1 MEHFIKP
8 APKFFVEIIVAVWY
22 NVNVRLFIEKRSE
35 ISVDIMPIINL
46 LWYDFDKLKRNA
58 DGTIMYDE
66 RFKEITK
73 NLLNHESLDSALYR
87 TYDEFFNAVTNGSVT
102 YDRQENDKSDDV
114 NVSENETQP
123 IDEKDSLAMAK
134 RVREML
140 ITPSKSVLPPDISI
154 FRLTKGCKSNCRYV
168 SDVLTMKIWQSWRAG
183 EQVFISAGTGRG
195 KNTFIKNELL
205 KHCGNQKVVI
215 FENRQSLM
223 QQQIIDII
231 SEIDP
236 EVLKYNDISKDNMVI
251 FGAYKNIMI
260 ISYQCAALKCMLQD
274 SRFLNFC
281 LQARYLIFDEAH
293 YILDDA
299 NFNKGISFFAQTFLG
314 KSFPNATKI
323 FMSGTMKE
331 IYEYVQMISK
341 FSKEPVDIIE
351 NKEYL
356 KSGNLNS
363 PYNVIKAYENNAKFN
378 YVFSLPT
385 DYSYIQPY
393 KYKTID
399 DICSQIA
406 QTPID
411 EKWLIFVKSINEG
424 VMLKLCLQGICNNSV
439 YFLNAENKTDDENAE
454 IYNQLIREC
463 RFDCRVLIATTVI
476 YNGINVKDDNVK
488 HIVVPFAPMSV
499 VKQLLGRKRMSENE
513 TVKVYFPDVSC
524 KNVKK
529 RYRDCIK
536 DCMEIINLNFN
547 MQQNAACQL
556 NGLVNSS
563 PSKYYYL
570 FTNGFSANNY
580 MSVQF
585 NYPAIYK
592 LYYDTCFYI
601 FVLQRMNSK
610 SKDTKS
616 DFIKILLTHLDIE
629 DKYDAVIDISVKTS
643 EEEIEEAKTE
653 FSEYLDSLAE
663 ADIISPDENNSYE
676 KFLELKSRINEMY
689 KIIHS
694 GKPLDTQWK
703 NKERFFS
710 EEKMKAFFSELAL
723 PYAIESVSSKGKRST
738 KIIKL

>member
-1 MEHFIKP
+1 M
-8 APKFFVEIIVAVWY
+8 
-22 NVNVRLFIEKRSE
+22 NS
-35 ISVDIMPIINL
+35 IMPIVDL
-46 LWYDFDKLKRNA
+46 LWYDFDKLKRNE
-58 DGTIMYDE
+58 DGTIIYDE

-73 NLLNHESLDSALYR
+73 NFLNHESLDSALYH
-87 TYDEFFNAVTNGSVT
+87 TYDEFFNAVTNGAVA
-102 YDRQENDKSDDV
+102 YDRQQSELSENPTVTVPDLNNKNDK
-114 NVSENETQP
+114 E
-123 IDEKDSLAMAK
+123 LAEEF
-134 RVREML
+134 RNLRES
-140 ITPSKSVLPPDISI
+140 ICNSPRHIPEPESNI
-154 FRLTKGCKSNCRYV
+154 FRLPKGCKSKYRYV
-168 SDVLTMKIWQSWRAG
+168 NDVLKKEIWQSWKPG

-205 KHCGNQKVVI
+205 KRCGNQKVVI

-223 QQQIIDII
+223 QQQITDII
-231 SEIDP
+231 SEVNP
-236 EVLKYNDISKDNMVI
+236 EFIKYKYNEILHENMVI
-251 FGAYKNIMI
+251 FGENDNLNIMI
-260 ISYQCAALKCMLQD
+260 ISYQCAALKCMLRNN
-274 SRFLNFC
+274 RFLDFC
-281 LQARYLIFDEAH
+281 SQARYLVFDEAH
-293 YILDDA
+293 YILDDT
-299 NFNKGISFFAQTFLG
+299 NFNKGISFFVQTFLG
-314 KSFPNATKI
+314 KSFSNATKI
-323 FMSGTMKE
+323 FMSGTMEE
-331 IYEYVQMISK
+331 IYDYVQYMNR
-341 FSKEPVDIIE
+341 FSKEPLDIIE
-351 NKEYL
+351 KKEDFFSDNL
-356 KSGNLNS
+356 SGILWKQENFNS
-363 PYNVIKAYENNAKFN
+363 VL
-378 YVFSLPT
+378 SLPT

-406 QTPID
+406 QTPIN
-411 EKWLIFVKSINEG
+411 EKWMIFVKSINEG

-439 YFLNAENKTDDENAE
+439 YFLNAENKNDTENTE
-454 IYNQLIREC
+454 IYNQLIRSC

-499 VKQLLGRKRMSENE
+499 VKQLLGRKRVAENE
-513 TVKVYFPDVSC
+513 TVKVYFPDASC

-547 MQQNAACQL
+547 MQQNVACQL

-570 FTNGFSANNY
+570 FPNGSSANNC

-629 DKYDAVIDISVKTS
+629 DKYNDVIDITVKTS
-643 EEEIEEAKTE
+643 EEEIEEAKAG
-653 FSEYLDSLAE
+653 FSEYLDSLIGVN
-663 ADIISPDENNSYE
+663 IISPDENDSYDS
-676 KFLELKSRINEMY
+676 FLELKRKINEMY
-689 KIIHS
+689 KILHY

-703 NKERFFS
+703 NKDKFYS
-710 EEKMKAFFSELAL
+710 DEKLKMFFSELDL
-723 PYAIESVSSKGKRST
+723 LYMIKSESVKGKRITRIT
-738 KIIKL
+738 KQLQ

>member
-1 MEHFIKP
+1 
-8 APKFFVEIIVAVWY
+8 
-22 NVNVRLFIEKRSE
+22 
-35 ISVDIMPIINL
+35 MPIVDL
-46 LWYDFDKLKRNA
+46 LWNKFDNLKRNE
-58 DGTIMYDE
+58 DGTIIYDE
-66 RFKEITK
+66 RFKEITE
-73 NLLNHESLDSALYR
+73 NLLNNESLDSTMYH
-87 TYDEFFNAVTNGSVT
+87 TYDEFFNAVTNDSVT

-114 NVSENETQP
+114 NASENEKQP

-140 ITPSKSVLPPDISI
+140 ITPSKSVLPTDMSI
-154 FRLTKGCKSNCRYV
+154 FRLTKGCKSKYRYV
-168 SDVLTMKIWQSWRAG
+168 SDVLTMKIWQFWQPG

-236 EVLKYNDISKDNMVI
+236 EALKYDDISKDNMVI

-260 ISYQCAALKCMLQD
+260 ISYQCAALKCMLKN
-274 SRFLNFC
+274 SRFLHFC
-281 LQARYLIFDEAH
+281 SQARYMVLDEAH
-293 YILDDA
+293 YILDDTG
-299 NFNKGISFFAQTFLG
+299 FNKGISPFVQTFLG
-314 KSFPNATKI
+314 NSFPNATKI
-323 FMSGTMKE
+323 FMSGTMEE

-363 PYNVIKAYENNAKFN
+363 PYNVIKVYDKNAKFN

-393 KYKTID
+393 RYTKTE
-399 DICSQIA
+399 DICLRVA

-411 EKWLIFVKSINEG
+411 EKWLIFVKSIEEG
-424 VMLKLCLQGICNNSV
+424 ASLKSKLQNICGNSIC
-439 YFLNAENKTDDENAE
+439 FLSADNKTDDENAE
-454 IYNQLIREC
+454 IYNQLIRKC

-476 YNGINVKDDNVK
+476 YNGINVKDNNVK
-488 HIVVPFAPMSV
+488 HLVVPFASMSM
-499 VKQLLGRKRMSENE
+499 VKQLLGRKRMAENE

-536 DCMEIINLNFN
+536 DCMEIINLKFN
-547 MQQNAACQL
+547 LQRSVLCQL

-570 FTNGFSANNY
+570 FPNGSSANNY
-580 MSVQF
+580 MSAQF

-601 FVLQRMNSK
+601 FALQRMNPE

-629 DKYDAVIDISVKTS
+629 DKYDDVIDITVKTS
-643 EEEIEEAKTE
+643 KEEIEEAKSA
-653 FSEYLDSLAE
+653 FSEYLESLIGVY
-663 ADIISPDENNSYE
+663 IISPNENNSYE
-676 KFLELKSRINEMY
+676 KFLELKSKINEMY
-689 KIIHS
+689 KIIHNN
-694 GKPLDTQWK
+694 KPLDTQWK
-703 NKERFFS
+703 NKDRFFS
-710 EEKMKAFFSELAL
+710 EEKVKAFLLELSL
-723 PYAIESVSSKGKRST
+723 PYEIQSESSKGKRIT
-738 KIIKL
+738 KVIKL

>member
-1 MEHFIKP
+1 M
-8 APKFFVEIIVAVWY
+8 
-22 NVNVRLFIEKRSE
+22 
-35 ISVDIMPIINL
+35 DIMPIINL

-134 RVREML
+134 RLSEML

-236 EVLKYNDISKDNMVI
+236 EALKYDDISKDNMVI

-260 ISYQCAALKCMLQD
+260 ISYQCAALKCMLKN
-274 SRFLNFC
+274 SRFLHFC
-281 LQARYLIFDEAH
+281 SQARYMVFDEAH
-293 YILDDA
+293 YILDDTG
-299 NFNKGISFFAQTFLG
+299 FNKGISPFVQTFLG
-314 KSFPNATKI
+314 NSFPNATKI
-323 FMSGTMKE
+323 FMSGTMEE

-363 PYNVIKAYENNAKFN
+363 PYNVIKVYDKNAKFN

-393 KYKTID
+393 RYTKTE
-399 DICSQIA
+399 DICLRVA

-411 EKWLIFVKSINEG
+411 EKWLIFVKSIEEG
-424 VMLKLCLQGICNNSV
+424 ANLKSKLQNICGNSIC
-439 YFLNAENKTDDENAE
+439 FLSADNKADDENKE

-488 HIVVPFAPMSV
+488 HIVVPFAPMSI
-499 VKQLLGRKRMSENE
+499 VKQLLGRKRVSENE

-529 RYRDCIK
+529 RYHDCIK

-547 MQQNAACQL
+547 MQQSALCQL

-629 DKYDAVIDISVKTS
+629 DKYDAVIDITVKTS
-643 EEEIEEAKTE
+643 KEEIEEAKVA
-653 FSEYLDSLAE
+653 FSEYLESLIGI
-663 ADIISPDENNSYE
+663 DIVSPDENGSFE
-676 KFLELKSRINEMY
+676 KFLELKGKINEMY
-689 KIIHS
+689 KIIHNN
-694 GKPLDTQWK
+694 KPLDTQWK
-703 NKERFFS
+703 NKDRFFS
-710 EEKMKAFFSELAL
+710 EEKVKAFLLELSLLYEIQSE
-723 PYAIESVSSKGKRST
+723 SSKGKRIT
-738 KIIKL
+738 KVIKL

>member
-1 MEHFIKP
+1 MD
-8 APKFFVEIIVAVWY
+8 
-22 NVNVRLFIEKRSE
+22 S
-35 ISVDIMPIINL
+35 IMPIVDL
-46 LWYDFDKLKRNA
+46 LWNKFDNLKRNE
-58 DGTIMYDE
+58 DGTIVYDE
-66 RFKEITK
+66 RFKEITE
-73 NLLNHESLDSALYR
+73 NLLNNESLDSTMYH

-114 NVSENETQP
+114 NASENETQP

-140 ITPSKSVLPPDISI
+140 ITPSKSVLPPDMSI
-154 FRLTKGCKSNCRYV
+154 FRLPKGCKSNYRYV
-168 SDVLTMKIWQSWRAG
+168 NDVLTMKIWQSWRAG

-251 FGAYKNIMI
+251 FGTYKNIMI
-260 ISYQCAALKCMLQD
+260 ISYQCAALKCMLRNN
-274 SRFLNFC
+274 RFLDFC
-281 LQARYLIFDEAH
+281 SQARYLIFDEAH
-293 YILDDA
+293 YILDDT
-299 NFNKGISFFAQTFLG
+299 NFNKGISFFVQTFLG

-323 FMSGTMKE
+323 FMSGTMEE
-331 IYEYVQMISK
+331 IYDYVQYMNR
-341 FSKEPVDIIE
+341 FPKEPLDIIE
-351 NKEYL
+351 KKEEDFFSDNL
-356 KSGNLNS
+356 SGIVWKQENFNS
-363 PYNVIKAYENNAKFN
+363 VL
-378 YVFSLPT
+378 SLPT

-439 YFLNAENKTDDENAE
+439 YFLNAENKNDDENAE

-499 VKQLLGRKRMSENE
+499 VKQLLGRKRVSENE

-570 FTNGFSANNY
+570 SPNGSSANNY
-580 MSVQF
+580 MFIQF

-601 FVLQRMNSK
+601 FVLQRMNPE

-629 DKYDAVIDISVKTS
+629 DKYDDVIDITVKTS
-643 EEEIEEAKTE
+643 AEEIEEAKAA
-653 FSEYLDSLAE
+653 FSEYLESLIGI
-663 ADIISPDENNSYE
+663 DIVSPDENNSYE
-676 KFLELKSRINEMY
+676 KFLELKSKINEMY
-689 KIIHS
+689 KIIHNN
-694 GKPLDTQWK
+694 KPLDTQWK

-710 EEKMKAFFSELAL
+710 EEKMKAFLLELSL
-723 PYAIESVSSKGKRST
+723 PYEIQSESSKGKRIT

>member
-1 MEHFIKP
+1 M
-8 APKFFVEIIVAVWY
+8 
-22 NVNVRLFIEKRSE
+22 NS
-35 ISVDIMPIINL
+35 IMPIVDL
-46 LWYDFDKLKRNA
+46 LWYDFDKLKRNE

-87 TYDEFFNAVTNGSVT
+87 TYDEFFNAVTNEAVA
-102 YDRQENDKSDDV
+102 YDRQQKKLSEKPAVIVPDLTNRNKSDK
-114 NVSENETQP
+114 ELAE
-123 IDEKDSLAMAK
+123 EFRRFRESLCNS
-134 RVREML
+134 
-140 ITPSKSVLPPDISI
+140 SKPVPEPESNI
-154 FRLTKGCKSNCRYV
+154 FRLLKGCKSKYRYV
-168 SDVLTMKIWQSWRAG
+168 SDVLTMKIWQYWRAG

-205 KHCGNQKVVI
+205 KHCRNQKVVI

-236 EVLKYNDISKDNMVI
+236 EVLKYNDISKDNMVV

-260 ISYQCAALKCMLQD
+260 ISYQCAALKCMLKD
-274 SRFLNFC
+274 GRFLNFC
-281 LQARYLIFDEAH
+281 SQARYLVFDEAH

-299 NFNKGISFFAQTFLG
+299 NFNKGISFFAQTFLVNF
-314 KSFPNATKI
+314 FPNATKI
-323 FMSGTMKE
+323 FMSGTMEE
-331 IYEYVQMISK
+331 IYEYIQRINRFPGSPLDITDDK
-341 FSKEPVDIIE
+341 F
-351 NKEYL
+351 L
-356 KSGNLNS
+356 
-363 PYNVIKAYENNAKFN
+363 ENNLAYGMLRDFDSNLRFN

-439 YFLNAENKTDDENAE
+439 YFLNAENKNDDENAE

-499 VKQLLGRKRMSENE
+499 VKQLLGRKRVSENE

-556 NGLVNSS
+556 NGLINSS

-570 FTNGFSANNY
+570 SPNGYSANNY
-580 MSVQF
+580 MFVQF

-629 DKYDAVIDISVKTS
+629 DKYDDVIDITVKTS
-643 EEEIEEAKTE
+643 AEEIEEAKAA
-653 FSEYLDSLAE
+653 FSEYLESLIGI
-663 ADIISPDENNSYE
+663 DIVSPDENNSYE
-676 KFLELKSRINEMY
+676 KFLELKSKINEMY
-689 KIIHS
+689 KIIHNN
-694 GKPLDTQWK
+694 KPLDTQWK

-710 EEKMKAFFSELAL
+710 EEKVKAFLLELSL
-723 PYAIESVSSKGKRST
+723 PYEIQSESSKGKRIT
-738 KIIKL
+738 KVIKL

>member
-1 MEHFIKP
+1 
-8 APKFFVEIIVAVWY
+8 
-22 NVNVRLFIEKRSE
+22 
-35 ISVDIMPIINL
+35 MPIVDL
-46 LWYDFDKLKRNA
+46 LWNKFDNLKRNE
-58 DGTIMYDE
+58 DGTIIYDE
-66 RFKEITK
+66 RFKEITE
-73 NLLNHESLDSALYR
+73 NLLNNESLDSTMYH
-87 TYDEFFNAVTNGSVT
+87 TYDEFFNAVTNDSVT

-114 NVSENETQP
+114 NASENEKQP

-140 ITPSKSVLPPDISI
+140 ITPSKSVLPPDMSI
-154 FRLTKGCKSNCRYV
+154 FRLTKGCKSKYRYV
-168 SDVLTMKIWQSWRAG
+168 SDVLTMKIWQFWQPG

-236 EVLKYNDISKDNMVI
+236 EALKYDDISKDNMVI

-260 ISYQCAALKCMLQD
+260 ISYQCAALKCMLKN
-274 SRFLNFC
+274 SRFLHFC
-281 LQARYLIFDEAH
+281 SQARYMVLDEAH
-293 YILDDA
+293 YILDDTG
-299 NFNKGISFFAQTFLG
+299 FNKGISPFVQTFLG
-314 KSFPNATKI
+314 NSFPNATKI
-323 FMSGTMKE
+323 FMSGTMEE

-363 PYNVIKAYENNAKFN
+363 PYNVIKVYDKNAKFN

-393 KYKTID
+393 RYTKTE
-399 DICSQIA
+399 DICLRVA

-411 EKWLIFVKSINEG
+411 EKWLIFVKSIEEG
-424 VMLKLCLQGICNNSV
+424 ASLKSKLQNICGNSIC
-439 YFLNAENKTDDENAE
+439 FLSADNKTDDENAE
-454 IYNQLIREC
+454 IYNQLIRKC

-476 YNGINVKDDNVK
+476 YNGINVKDNNVK
-488 HIVVPFAPMSV
+488 HLVVPFASMSM
-499 VKQLLGRKRMSENE
+499 VKQLLGRKRMAENE

-536 DCMEIINLNFN
+536 DCMEIINLKFN
-547 MQQNAACQL
+547 LQRSVLCQL

-570 FTNGFSANNY
+570 FPNGSSANNY
-580 MSVQF
+580 MSAQF

-601 FVLQRMNSK
+601 FALQRMNPE

-629 DKYDAVIDISVKTS
+629 DKYDDVIDITVKTS
-643 EEEIEEAKTE
+643 KEEIEEAKSA
-653 FSEYLDSLAE
+653 FSEYLECLIGVY
-663 ADIISPDENNSYE
+663 IISPNENNSYE
-676 KFLELKSRINEMY
+676 KFLELKSKINEMY
-689 KIIHS
+689 KIIHNN
-694 GKPLDTQWK
+694 KPLDTQWK
-703 NKERFFS
+703 NKDRFFS
-710 EEKMKAFFSELAL
+710 EEKVKAFLLELSL
-723 PYAIESVSSKGKRST
+723 PYEIQSESSKGKRIT
-738 KIIKL
+738 KVIKL

>member
-1 MEHFIKP
+1 M
-8 APKFFVEIIVAVWY
+8 
-22 NVNVRLFIEKRSE
+22 NS
-35 ISVDIMPIINL
+35 IMPIVDL
-46 LWYDFDKLKRNA
+46 LWYDFDKLKRNE
-58 DGTIMYDE
+58 DGTIVYDE

-73 NLLNHESLDSALYR
+73 NLLNNESLDSTMYH

-102 YDRQENDKSDDV
+102 YDRQQNDKSDDV
-114 NVSENETQP
+114 NASENETQP

-140 ITPSKSVLPPDISI
+140 ITPSKSVLPPDMSI

-260 ISYQCAALKCMLQD
+260 ISYQCAALKCMLRD
-274 SRFLNFC
+274 NRFLDFC
-281 LQARYLIFDEAH
+281 AQARYLVFDEAH

-299 NFNKGISFFAQTFLG
+299 NFNKGISFFVQTFLG

-323 FMSGTMKE
+323 FMSGTMEE
-331 IYEYVQMISK
+331 IYDYVQYMNR
-341 FSKEPVDIIE
+341 FPKEPLDIIE
-351 NKEYL
+351 KKEEDFFSDNL
-356 KSGNLNS
+356 SGIVWKQENFNS
-363 PYNVIKAYENNAKFN
+363 VL
-378 YVFSLPT
+378 SLPT

-439 YFLNAENKTDDENAE
+439 YFLNAENKNDDENAE

-499 VKQLLGRKRMSENE
+499 VKQLLGRKRVSENE

-556 NGLVNSS
+556 NGLINSS

-570 FTNGFSANNY
+570 SPNGYSANNY
-580 MSVQF
+580 MFVQF

-629 DKYDAVIDISVKTS
+629 DKYDDVIDITVKTS
-643 EEEIEEAKTE
+643 AEEIEEAKAA
-653 FSEYLDSLAE
+653 FSEYLESLIGI
-663 ADIISPDENNSYE
+663 DIVSPDENNSYE
-676 KFLELKSRINEMY
+676 KFLELKSKINEMY
-689 KIIHS
+689 KIIHNN
-694 GKPLDTQWK
+694 KPLDTQWK

-710 EEKMKAFFSELAL
+710 EEKVKAFLLELSL
-723 PYAIESVSSKGKRST
+723 PYEIQSESSKGKRIT
-738 KIIKL
+738 KVIKL

>member
-1 MEHFIKP
+1 
-8 APKFFVEIIVAVWY
+8 
-22 NVNVRLFIEKRSE
+22 
-35 ISVDIMPIINL
+35 MPIVDL
-46 LWYDFDKLKRNA
+46 LWYDFDKLKRNE
-58 DGTIMYDE
+58 DGTIVYDE

-73 NLLNHESLDSALYR
+73 NLLNNESLDSTMYH

-102 YDRQENDKSDDV
+102 YDRQQNDKSDDV
-114 NVSENETQP
+114 NASENETQP

-140 ITPSKSVLPPDISI
+140 ITPSKSVLPPDMSI

-260 ISYQCAALKCMLQD
+260 ISYQCAALKCMLRD
-274 SRFLNFC
+274 NRFLDFC
-281 LQARYLIFDEAH
+281 AQARYLVFDEAH

-299 NFNKGISFFAQTFLG
+299 NFNKGISFFVQTFLG

-323 FMSGTMKE
+323 FMSGTMEE
-331 IYEYVQMISK
+331 IYDYVQYMNR
-341 FSKEPVDIIE
+341 FPKEPLDIIE
-351 NKEYL
+351 KKEEDFFSDNL
-356 KSGNLNS
+356 SGIVWKQENFNS
-363 PYNVIKAYENNAKFN
+363 VL
-378 YVFSLPT
+378 SLPT

-439 YFLNAENKTDDENAE
+439 YFLNAENKNDDENAE

-499 VKQLLGRKRMSENE
+499 VKQLLGRKRVSENE

-556 NGLVNSS
+556 NGLINSS

-570 FTNGFSANNY
+570 SPNGYSANNY
-580 MSVQF
+580 MFVQF

-629 DKYDAVIDISVKTS
+629 DKYDDVIDITVKTS
-643 EEEIEEAKTE
+643 AEEIEEAKAA
-653 FSEYLDSLAE
+653 FSEYLESLIGI
-663 ADIISPDENNSYE
+663 DIVSPDENNSYE
-676 KFLELKSRINEMY
+676 KFLELKSKINEMY
-689 KIIHS
+689 KIIHNN
-694 GKPLDTQWK
+694 KPLDTQWK

-710 EEKMKAFFSELAL
+710 EEKVKAFLLELSL
-723 PYAIESVSSKGKRST
+723 PYEIQSESSKGKRIT
-738 KIIKL
+738 KVIKL

>member
-1 MEHFIKP
+1 MD
-8 APKFFVEIIVAVWY
+8 
-22 NVNVRLFIEKRSE
+22 S
-35 ISVDIMPIINL
+35 IMPIVDL
-46 LWYDFDKLKRNA
+46 LWNKFDNLKRNE
-58 DGTIMYDE
+58 DGTIIYDE
-66 RFKEITK
+66 RFKEITE
-73 NLLNHESLDSALYR
+73 NLLNNESLDSTMYH

-114 NVSENETQP
+114 NASENETQP

-140 ITPSKSVLPPDISI
+140 ITPSKSVLPPDMSI

-260 ISYQCAALKCMLQD
+260 ISYQCAALKCMLRD
-274 SRFLNFC
+274 NRFLDFC
-281 LQARYLIFDEAH
+281 AQARYLVFDEAH

-299 NFNKGISFFAQTFLG
+299 NFNKGISFFVQTFLG

-323 FMSGTMKE
+323 FMSGTMEE
-331 IYEYVQMISK
+331 IYDYVQYMNR
-341 FSKEPVDIIE
+341 FPKEPLDIIE
-351 NKEYL
+351 KKEEDFFSDNL
-356 KSGNLNS
+356 SGIVWKQENFNS
-363 PYNVIKAYENNAKFN
+363 VL
-378 YVFSLPT
+378 SLPT

-439 YFLNAENKTDDENAE
+439 YFLNAENKNDDENAE
-454 IYNQLIREC
+454 IYNQLIRKC

-476 YNGINVKDDNVK
+476 YNGINVKDNNVK
-488 HIVVPFAPMSV
+488 HLVVPFASMSM
-499 VKQLLGRKRMSENE
+499 VKQLLGRKRMAENE

-536 DCMEIINLNFN
+536 DCMEIINLKFN
-547 MQQNAACQL
+547 LQRSVLCQL

-570 FTNGFSANNY
+570 SPNGSSANNY
-580 MSVQF
+580 MSAQF

-601 FVLQRMNSK
+601 FALQKMNPE

-629 DKYDAVIDISVKTS
+629 DKYDDVIDITVKTS
-643 EEEIEEAKTE
+643 KEEIEEAKSA
-653 FSEYLDSLAE
+653 FSEYLESLIGVY
-663 ADIISPDENNSYE
+663 IISPNENNSYE
-676 KFLELKSRINEMY
+676 KFLELKSKINEMY
-689 KIIHS
+689 KIIHNN
-694 GKPLDTQWK
+694 KPLDTQWK
-703 NKERFFS
+703 NKDRFFS
-710 EEKMKAFFSELAL
+710 EEKVKAFLLELSL
-723 PYAIESVSSKGKRST
+723 PYEIQSESSKGKRIT
-738 KIIKL
+738 KVIKL

>member
-1 MEHFIKP
+1 
-8 APKFFVEIIVAVWY
+8 
-22 NVNVRLFIEKRSE
+22 
-35 ISVDIMPIINL
+35 MPIVDL
-46 LWYDFDKLKRNA
+46 LWYDFDKLKRNE
-58 DGTIMYDE
+58 DGTIVYDE

-73 NLLNHESLDSALYR
+73 NLLNNEILDSTMYH

-102 YDRQENDKSDDV
+102 YDRQQNDKSDDV
-114 NVSENETQP
+114 NASENETQP

-140 ITPSKSVLPPDISI
+140 ITPSKSVLPPDMSI

-260 ISYQCAALKCMLQD
+260 ISYQCAALKCMLRD
-274 SRFLNFC
+274 NRFLDFC
-281 LQARYLIFDEAH
+281 AQARYLVFDEAH

-299 NFNKGISFFAQTFLG
+299 NFNKGISFFVQTFLG

-323 FMSGTMKE
+323 FMSGTMEE
-331 IYEYVQMISK
+331 IYDYVQYMNR
-341 FSKEPVDIIE
+341 FPKEPLDIIE
-351 NKEYL
+351 KKEEDFFSDNL
-356 KSGNLNS
+356 SGIVWKQENFNS
-363 PYNVIKAYENNAKFN
+363 VL
-378 YVFSLPT
+378 SLPT

-439 YFLNAENKTDDENAE
+439 YFLNAENKNDDENAE

-499 VKQLLGRKRMSENE
+499 VKQLLGRKRVSENE

-536 DCMEIINLNFN
+536 DCMEIINLKFN
-547 MQQNAACQL
+547 LQRSVLCQL

-570 FTNGFSANNY
+570 SPNGSSANNY
-580 MSVQF
+580 MSAQF

-601 FVLQRMNSK
+601 FALQKMNPE

-629 DKYDAVIDISVKTS
+629 DKYDDVIDITVKTS
-643 EEEIEEAKTE
+643 AEEIEEAKAA
-653 FSEYLDSLAE
+653 FSEYLESLIGI
-663 ADIISPDENNSYE
+663 DIVSPDENNSYE
-676 KFLELKSRINEMY
+676 KFLELKSKINEMY
-689 KIIHS
+689 KIIHNN
-694 GKPLDTQWK
+694 KPLDTQWK

-710 EEKMKAFFSELAL
+710 EEKVKAFLLELSL
-723 PYAIESVSSKGKRST
+723 PYEIQSESSKGKRIT
-738 KIIKL
+738 KVIKL

>member
-1 MEHFIKP
+1 MD
-8 APKFFVEIIVAVWY
+8 
-22 NVNVRLFIEKRSE
+22 L
-35 ISVDIMPIINL
+35 MPIINL
-46 LWYDFDKLKRNA
+46 LWYDFDKLKRNE
-58 DGTIMYDE
+58 DGTIVYDE

-73 NLLNHESLDSALYR
+73 NLLNHESFDSTMYN

-114 NVSENETQP
+114 NASENETQP
-123 IDEKDSLAMAK
+123 IDEKDSLAIAK

-140 ITPSKSVLPPDISI
+140 ITPSKSVLPPDMSI
-154 FRLTKGCKSNCRYV
+154 FRLTKGCKSKYRYV
-168 SDVLTMKIWQSWRAG
+168 SDVLTMKIWQFWQPG

-260 ISYQCAALKCMLQD
+260 ISYQCAALKCMLRNN
-274 SRFLNFC
+274 RFLDFC
-281 LQARYLIFDEAH
+281 SQARYLIFDEAH

-299 NFNKGISFFAQTFLG
+299 NFNKGISFFAQTFLK
-314 KSFPNATKI
+314 KSFSNATKI
-323 FMSGTMKE
+323 FMSGTMEE
-331 IYEYVQMISK
+331 IYEYIQLINRLP
-341 FSKEPVDIIE
+341 KEPVDIIQE
-351 NKEYL
+351 KELFYKTGNIPARLAL
-356 KSGNLNS
+356 KGFGDNSNDNL
-363 PYNVIKAYENNAKFN
+363 IL
-378 YVFSLPT
+378 SLPT

-406 QTPID
+406 QTPIN
-411 EKWLIFVKSINEG
+411 EKWMIFVKSINEG
-424 VMLKLCLQGICNNSV
+424 VMLKLGLQGICNNSV
-439 YFLNAENKTDDENAE
+439 YFLNAENKNDNENAE

-463 RFDCRVLIATTVI
+463 RFNCRVLIATTVI
-476 YNGINVKDDNVK
+476 YNGINVKDNNVK

-499 VKQLLGRKRMSENE
+499 VKQLLGRKRMAENE

-547 MQQNAACQL
+547 MQQSALCQL

-563 PSKYYYL
+563 TSKYYYL
-570 FTNGFSANNY
+570 FPNGSSANNY
-580 MSVQF
+580 MSAQF
-585 NYPAIYK
+585 NFPEIYK

-601 FVLQRMNSK
+601 FALQRMNPESK
-610 SKDTKS
+610 ETKS
-616 DFIKILLTHLDIE
+616 DFVKILLTHLDIE
-629 DKYDAVIDISVKTS
+629 DKYDDVIDITVKTS
-643 EEEIEEAKTE
+643 EEEIEEAKAA
-653 FSEYLDSLAE
+653 FSEYLESLISI
-663 ADIISPDENNSYE
+663 DIVSPDENGSFE
-676 KFLELKSRINEMY
+676 KFLELKRKINEMY
-689 KIIHS
+689 KISHD
-694 GKPLDTQWK
+694 GKSLHIQWNTK
-703 NKERFFS
+703 DRFFP
-710 EEKMKAFFSELAL
+710 EEKMKAFFSELNF
-723 PYAIESVSSKGKRST
+723 PYTISSAGSKGKRIT
-738 KIIKL
+738 KITKSL

>member
-1 MEHFIKP
+1 M
-8 APKFFVEIIVAVWY
+8 
-22 NVNVRLFIEKRSE
+22 NS
-35 ISVDIMPIINL
+35 IMPIVHL
-46 LWYDFDKLKRNA
+46 LWNKFDNLKRNE
-58 DGTIMYDE
+58 DGTIVYDE

-73 NLLNHESLDSALYR
+73 NLLNHESLDSTLYH
-87 TYDEFFNAVTNGSVT
+87 TYDEFFNAVTNGSVS
-102 YDRQENDKSDDV
+102 YDKQQKDKSNDV
-114 NVSENETQP
+114 DTSENETQP
-123 IDEKDSLAMAK
+123 VDEKDSLAMAK
-134 RVREML
+134 RVNKML
-140 ITPSKSVLPPDISI
+140 ITPSKFILSPNMSI
-154 FRLTKGCKSNCRYV
+154 FMLPKGCKSNYRYV
-168 SDVLTMKIWQSWRAG
+168 SDVLTMKIWQSWKPG

-205 KHCGNQKVVI
+205 THCGNQKVVI

-260 ISYQCAALKCMLQD
+260 ISYQCAALKCMLQNN
-274 SRFLNFC
+274 RFLNFC
-281 LQARYLIFDEAH
+281 LQARYLVFDEAH

-299 NFNKGISFFAQTFLG
+299 NFNKGISFFAQIFLG
-314 KSFPNATKI
+314 NSFPNATKI

-331 IYEYVQMISK
+331 IYEYVQIATK
-341 FSKEPVDIIE
+341 FSKESAGITE
-351 NKEYL
+351 KKEL
-356 KSGNLNS
+356 LDEKGEDFFSKNISGIKYNYQNFNS
-363 PYNVIKAYENNAKFN
+363 VL
-378 YVFSLPT
+378 SLPT

-393 KYKTID
+393 KYKTTD

-406 QTPID
+406 QTPIN
-411 EKWLIFVKSINEG
+411 EKWLIFVKSIEEG
-424 VMLKLCLQGICNNSV
+424 ASLKSRLQNICGNSIC
-439 YFLNAENKTDDENAE
+439 FLSADNKTDDENKE

-488 HIVVPFAPMSV
+488 HIVVPFAPMSI
-499 VKQLLGRKRMSENE
+499 VKQLLGRKRVSEKEN
-513 TVKVYFPDVSC
+513 VKVYFPDVSC

-547 MQQNAACQL
+547 MPKIALCQL

-570 FTNGFSANNY
+570 FPSGSFINA
-580 MSVQF
+580 QF

-601 FVLQRMNSK
+601 FTLQRMNS
-610 SKDTKS
+610 KS

-629 DKYDAVIDISVKTS
+629 DKYDDVIDITVKTS
-643 EEEIEEAKTE
+643 AEEIEEAKTE
-653 FSEYLDSLAE
+653 FSEYLDSLTGTE
-663 ADIISPDENNSYE
+663 IISPDENNSYE

-689 KIIHS
+689 KITHS
-694 GKPLDTQWK
+694 SKPLDTQWK
-703 NKERFFS
+703 NKDRFFS
-710 EEKMKAFFSELAL
+710 EEKVKALFSELAL
-723 PYAIESVSSKGKRST
+723 PYTIESVSSKGQRTT

>member
-1 MEHFIKP
+1 M
-8 APKFFVEIIVAVWY
+8 
-22 NVNVRLFIEKRSE
+22 
-35 ISVDIMPIINL
+35 DIMPIINL
-46 LWYDFDKLKRNA
+46 LWYDFDKLKRNK

-73 NLLNHESLDSALYR
+73 NLLNHENLDSTLYH
-87 TYDEFFNAVTNGSVT
+87 TYDEFFNAITNGAVT
-102 YDRQENDKSDDV
+102 YDRQQTKSSDNTTDTIPIPDLTNSNDEETL
-114 NVSENETQP
+114 SELKKINAN
-123 IDEKDSLAMAK
+123 LCN
-134 RVREML
+134 
-140 ITPSKSVLPPDISI
+140 PSVYIPKPERNI
-154 FRLTKGCKSNCRYV
+154 FRLPKGCKSKYRYV

-236 EVLKYNDISKDNMVI
+236 DALPYIKSSNENMAI
-251 FGAYKNIMI
+251 FGTHGNTMI
-260 ISYQCAALKCMLQD
+260 ISYQCAALKYMLQNN
-274 SRFLNFC
+274 RFLDFC

-299 NFNKGISFFAQTFLG
+299 NFNKGISFFAQNFLG

-323 FMSGTMKE
+323 FMSGTMEE
-331 IYEYVQMISK
+331 IYEYIQRVNK
-341 FSKEPVDIIE
+341 FPGEAIDII
-351 NKEYL
+351 KEKEIL
-356 KSGNLNS
+356 DEKGNDFPSFSIIAQHNEIRNS
-363 PYNVIKAYENNAKFN
+363 VL
-378 YVFSLPT
+378 SLPT

-411 EKWLIFVKSINEG
+411 EKWLIFVKSIGEG
-424 VMLKLCLQGICNNSV
+424 AMLKLCLQGICNNSV
-439 YFLNAENKTDDENAE
+439 YFLNAENKNDDENAE

-547 MQQNAACQL
+547 MQQSALCQL

-570 FTNGFSANNY
+570 FPDNFSMNARL
-580 MSVQF
+580 

-629 DKYDAVIDISVKTS
+629 EKYDAVIDITVKTS
-643 EEEIEEAKTE
+643 EEEIEEAKIE
-653 FSEYLDSLAE
+653 FSEYLNSLIGTE
-663 ADIISPDENNSYE
+663 IISPDENNSYE

-710 EEKMKAFFSELAL
+710 EEKMKALFSELAL

-738 KIIKL
+738 KIIRL

>member
-1 MEHFIKP
+1 M
-8 APKFFVEIIVAVWY
+8 WY
-22 NVNVRLFIEKRSE
+22 NVNVRFFISKRRE
-35 ISVDIMPIINL
+35 IKVNLIMPIVHL
-46 LWYDFDKLKRNA
+46 LWNKFDNLKRNE
-58 DGTIMYDE
+58 DGTIVYDE

-73 NLLNHESLDSALYR
+73 NLLNHESLDSTLYH
-87 TYDEFFNAVTNGSVT
+87 TYDEFFNAVTNGTVAYDIQQKELPESPVVT
-102 YDRQENDKSDDV
+102 VPDLTDKSKNDEETL
-114 NVSENETQP
+114 SELKKLNA
-123 IDEKDSLAMAK
+123 DLCN
-134 RVREML
+134 
-140 ITPSKSVLPPDISI
+140 PSVDIPKPKSNIFGLP
-154 FRLTKGCKSNCRYV
+154 KGCKSKYRYV
-168 SDVLTMKIWQSWRAG
+168 SNVLTMKIWQSWKTG

-205 KHCGNQKVVI
+205 THCGNQKVVI

-236 EVLKYNDISKDNMVI
+236 EALKYNDISKDNMVI

-260 ISYQCAALKCMLQD
+260 ISYQCAALKCMLRNN
-274 SRFLNFC
+274 RFLDFC
-281 LQARYLIFDEAH
+281 SQARYLIFDEAH

-314 KSFPNATKI
+314 NSFLNATKI
-323 FMSGTMKE
+323 FMSGTMEE
-331 IYEYVQMISK
+331 IYEYVQIATK
-341 FSKEPVDIIE
+341 FSKESAGITE
-351 NKEYL
+351 KKEL
-356 KSGNLNS
+356 LDEKGEDFFSKNISGIKYNYQNFNS
-363 PYNVIKAYENNAKFN
+363 VL
-378 YVFSLPT
+378 SLPT

-393 KYKTID
+393 KYKTTD

-406 QTPID
+406 QTPIN
-411 EKWLIFVKSINEG
+411 EKWLIFVKSIEEG
-424 VMLKLCLQGICNNSV
+424 ASLKSRLQNICGNSIC
-439 YFLNAENKTDDENAE
+439 FLSADNKNDDENKE
-454 IYNQLIREC
+454 IYNQLICKC

-476 YNGINVKDDNVK
+476 YNGINVKDNAVK

-536 DCMEIINLNFN
+536 DCIEIINLNFN
-547 MQQNAACQL
+547 MPKIALCQL

-570 FTNGFSANNY
+570 FPSGYFINA
-580 MSVQF
+580 QF

-601 FVLQRMNSK
+601 FTLQRMNSK
-610 SKDTKS
+610 SKDTES
-616 DFIKILLTHLDIE
+616 DFVKILLTHLDIE
-629 DKYDAVIDISVKTS
+629 EKYDDVIDITIKTS
-643 EEEIEEAKTE
+643 SEEIEEAKTE
-653 FSEYLDSLAE
+653 FSEYLDSLTGIE
-663 ADIISPDENNSYE
+663 ITSPDENNSYE

-689 KIIHS
+689 KITHS
-694 GKPLDTQWK
+694 SKPFDTQWK
-703 NKERFFS
+703 NKDRFFS
-710 EEKMKAFFSELAL
+710 EEKVKALFSELAL
-723 PYAIESVSSKGKRST
+723 PYTIESVSSKGQRTT